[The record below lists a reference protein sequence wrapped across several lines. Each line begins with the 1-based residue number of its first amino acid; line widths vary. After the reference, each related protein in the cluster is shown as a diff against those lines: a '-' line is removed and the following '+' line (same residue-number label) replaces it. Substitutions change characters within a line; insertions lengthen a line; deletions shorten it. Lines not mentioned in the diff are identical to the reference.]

1 MDEAA
6 SSAASHRRVAKAAL
20 LVMAAFTVSRLLGLV
35 RQVVFGA
42 YFGTGPEMDAYVAA
56 QRLPEMIF
64 LVVAGGALGSAFI
77 PTFTGRLALGE
88 RARAWRLAS
97 SIINLLIVL
106 LVPISAA
113 AIAAAPWLVRTLI
126 APALPP
132 EVQMRTAELM
142 RVMLLSTTIFAVSGV
157 VMGILNGHQHFL
169 LPALAPILYNVAL
182 IVGAIWGAHG
192 GMGAMGAAI
201 GMVVGA
207 VLHLLVQVPGLI
219 RYHARYTPTL
229 GLGDEDVREV
239 GRLMLPRVFGVAAV
253 QINLVITNNL
263 ASRLGMG
270 AISALDYAWRLML
283 LPQGVFAQAVGTAVF
298 PTFSEQAARGDLAAL
313 RETLRAMVRIV
324 IVLMLPATVGLV
336 VLGEP
341 LIALFFQRGAF
352 GATSTRA
359 VAWALAFFAL
369 GLTGHSLIEILARAF
384 YALHDTWTPALTAA
398 MAVGV
403 NVGLGLLLPPLF
415 RRAGMPAHAGL
426 ALANALA
433 ALVEMGWLL
442 RQMERRLGGL
452 GGLADGVFRAGLAS
466 LLMGGA
472 VWLTLRFL
480 PPAAWLQSMVGVGVG
495 VAAYALAAQALGI
508 DELRQAVKL
517 VLRKR

>member
-1 MDEAA
+1 MSEFSPSQAG
-6 SSAASHRRVAKAAL
+6 HRRVARAAL
-20 LVMAAFTVSRLLGLV
+20 LVMAAFAVSRLLGLV
-35 RQVVFGA
+35 RQIVFGA
-42 YFGTGPEMDAYVAA
+42 YFGTGAEMDAYVAA

-97 SIINLLIVL
+97 AVIDLLIL
-106 LVPISAA
+106 ILVPLSAA
-113 AIAAAPWLVRTLI
+113 AMLAAPWLVRTLI

-132 EVQMRTAELM
+132 EVQMRTAALM

-169 LPALAPILYNVAL
+169 LPALAPIFYNVAL
-182 IVGAIWGAHG
+182 IAGAVLGARHG
-192 GMGAMGAAI
+192 IGAMGAAL
-201 GMVVGA
+201 GMVAGA
-207 VLHLLVQVPGLI
+207 VLHLLVQVPGLL

-263 ASRLGMG
+263 ASRLGTG

-283 LPQGVFAQAVGTAVF
+283 LPQGIFAQAVGTAVF
-298 PTFSEQAARGDLAAL
+298 PTFSEQAARDDLEGL
-313 RETLRAMVRIV
+313 RGTLTAMVRIV
-324 IVLMLPATVGLV
+324 VVLMLPATVGLI

-352 GATSTRA
+352 GATSTEA
-359 VAWALAFFAL
+359 VAWALGCFAL

-398 MAVGV
+398 VAVVV
-403 NVGLGLLLPPLF
+403 NVGLGIGLPPLF
-415 RRAGMPAHAGL
+415 RRAGLPAHAGL
-426 ALANALA
+426 ALANAVA
-433 ALVEMGWLL
+433 ALVEMVLL
-442 RQMERRLGGL
+442 LWQMERRLGRL
-452 GGLADGVFRAGLAS
+452 GSLRAVVVRAGAAS
-466 LLMGGA
+466 LLMGA
-472 VWLTLRFL
+472 VLDLLL
-480 PPAAWLQSMVGVGVG
+480 PLLPSAAWIRATAGVGAGFAV
-495 VAAYALAAQALGI
+495 YLLLARLLRI

-517 VLRKR
+517 VWRR